1 MMKQLKKVLSIL
13 CAIALL
19 ISSMTFALAES
30 NDEEA
35 AFTNNEQQNDNR
47 AEEEAARKAAE
58 EEAARK
64 AAEEEAA
71 RKAAEEEA
79 ARKAAEE
86 EAARKAAE
94 EEAAR
99 KAAEEEAARKAAEE
113 EAARKA
119 AEEEAARK
127 AAEEEAARKAAEEEA
142 AREAAEGEAADK
154 DAGEET
160 GDESTDSDRNEASD
174 DEEADEEAGTD
185 ESGEADSEGLYYLD
199 DNDGYIDREVI
210 EENTPAITDELKGL
224 RDAEMYVGETLSETI
239 RFCDELTVTLKGCD
253 VSTIELALYLPSGA
267 SVITKVDGK
276 HVSFTPADSDVPS
289 MNLYTY
295 ELANAAGHNHK
306 IVLTT
311 YDETVSFRLA
321 AVVKQVEEINDNE
334 PDSQN
339 EQTNDAEANHSAPED
354 PAAGENTDET
364 PADEI
369 PTGETPAETK
379 TDAPA
384 ETPAPT
390 IQASVKTYNAL
401 KVGSSIGDTLIAGQ
415 KARIQVKCGKNP
427 YVTLTLNANP
437 DDVNVSIDGDAAR
450 FTDMGNGTYS
460 CDLDE
465 VAFRKFTVTITAK
478 KELSFSLTATA
489 RQIEE
494 APAYEENEEDNDEGN
509 NTEEEINEEI
519 NKEETEQPAEE
530 PAAEEST
537 EKAEETDV
545 LNKEETEE
553 PATAESADQ
562 TEVSEEGK
570 TEESEAPAEEAEE
583 SDGEENGEEAEAP
596 ADEENAEE
604 NKEEGNG
611 EESETPADEENG
623 EESKEE
629 ENAEESEEPADEEAE
644 SEEETGEEETAP
656 AYTRVTVTA
665 EEGADLYAEASRES
679 EVTGH
684 LEAGAETLVILNED
698 QTWGRIFTEDEEA
711 AAQFIAMED
720 VSVNAEEPE
729 EEEAAEEIPEETEE
743 ETAPEY
749 IRIVVTAEEGAD
761 LYAEASRE
769 SEVTGHLEAGA
780 EALVVLNEDQTWG
793 RIFNEDE
800 EAAAQFISMEDAV
813 NAAKKEFEDKL
824 TESGYRKVLIQ
835 NRDGA
840 DIYDSTEEE
849 AAVIGHAD
857 FESKLWIRDAEAEG
871 WAEIFSEEET
881 KQYIRLADI
890 EEQSLTEEEMEAL
903 GYRKVQVLN
912 QNGTDIY
919 DSTEEEA
926 AVTGHA
932 DFESE
937 LWIRDAEAEG
947 WAEIFSEEETKQ
959 YIRLADIEKQPLTD
973 EEMEA
978 LGYRKVQILNENGTD
993 IYDSTEEEAAVIGH
1007 ADFESEI
1014 WIRDLETEGWAEVYN
1029 EEGIQ
1034 QFVRLDEI
1042 GRQMPSDEEMLEAGY
1057 IKVYVAIDVGANI
1070 FGSAVAYEGEET
1082 IGHLEANTELWV
1094 KLIDGADRA
1103 LIFDLDEEAPARY
1116 ISLVD
1121 IIAILKPE
1129 GMENLPTRELVVH
1142 SSAEGLPFI
1151 FTGTTVTLSTELVNF
1166 LESDVYTSQWKYSI
1180 DGEEFIEID
1189 DANDLNYEYVLSR
1202 ENADYHWRITVILV
1216 TPEKLTEEGTA
1227 AE

>member
-19 ISSMTFALAES
+19 ISSMTFALSES

-35 AFTNNEQQNDNR
+35 AFTSNEQQTDNQA
-47 AEEEAARKAAE
+47 AEEAARKAAEEEAARKAAEEEATRKAAAEEAARKAAE

-119 AEEEAARK
+119 AEEEAANQ
-127 AAEEEAARKAAEEEA
+127 AAEEETVNQAAE
-142 AREAAEGEAADK
+142 
-154 DAGEET
+154 EET
-160 GDESTDSDRNEASD
+160 GDESAVPGLDETSD
-174 DEEADEEAGTD
+174 DKEADEEAETD
-185 ESGEADSEGLYYLD
+185 ESGETDSEGLYYLD
-199 DNDGYIDREVI
+199 DNDGYVDREVI

-224 RDAEMYVGETLSETI
+224 RDAEMYVGETLSESI

-253 VSTIELALYLPSGA
+253 VSTIELMLYLPAGA
-267 SVITKVDGK
+267 SVTAKVDGK

-334 PDSQN
+334 ADTPD
-339 EQTNDAEANHSAPED
+339 EQTNDAVTNNSAPED
-354 PAAGENTDET
+354 TAAGENTDET
-364 PADEI
+364 PADGT
-369 PTGETPAETK
+369 PAGQAPAETK

-401 KVGSSIGDTLIAGQ
+401 KVGSSIGDALIAGQ

-437 DDVNVSIDGDAAR
+437 DDVNVSIDSEAAV
-450 FTDMGNGTYS
+450 FTDMGNGTYT

-465 VAFRKFTVTITAK
+465 VAFRKFNITITAK
-478 KELSFSLTATA
+478 KELSFTLTAAA

-530 PAAEEST
+530 TAAEEST
-537 EKAEETDV
+537 ESADETDV

-553 PATAESADQ
+553 PAAAESADQ

-611 EESETPADEENG
+611 EESEAPADEENG

-684 LEAGAETLVILNED
+684 LETGAEALVILNED

-857 FESKLWIRDAEAEG
+857 FES
-871 WAEIFSEEET
+871 
-881 KQYIRLADI
+881 
-890 EEQSLTEEEMEAL
+890 
-903 GYRKVQVLN
+903 
-912 QNGTDIY
+912 
-919 DSTEEEA
+919 
-926 AVTGHA
+926 
-932 DFESE
+932 E
-937 LWIRDAEAEG
+937 LWIKDAETEG

-993 IYDSTEEEAAVIGH
+993 IYDSIEEEAAVIGH

-1014 WIRDLETEGWAEVYN
+1014 WIKDLETEGWAEVYN
-1029 EEGIQ
+1029 EEGVQ
-1034 QFVRLDEI
+1034 QFIKLAEI
-1042 GRQMPSDEEMLEAGY
+1042 DKQMPSDEEMLEAGY
-1057 IKVYVAIDVGANI
+1057 IKVYVGIDIGANI
-1070 FGSAVAYEGEET
+1070 YDSSVEYEGEEPAD
-1082 IGHLEANTELWV
+1082 HLDLGTELWV
-1094 KLIDGADRA
+1094 KLIEGADRA
-1103 LIFDLDEEAPARY
+1103 QIYNLDEEAPVRY

-1121 IIAILKPE
+1121 IIATMKPE
-1129 GMENLPTRELVVH
+1129 DMEELPTRMLEIH
-1142 SSAEGLPFI
+1142 SNLEDSM
-1151 FTGTTVTLSTELVNF
+1151 VTKLFVGSRIVLTTELINF
-1166 LESDVYTSQWKYSI
+1166 KEDDQYEVIWQYSA
-1180 DGEEFIEID
+1180 DGEEYID
-1189 DANDLNYEYVLSR
+1189 IPDANELEYKYIVDLDNGSYIWKVIVKLISEK
-1202 ENADYHWRITVILV
+1202 EDIITA
-1216 TPEKLTEEGTA
+1216 EE
-1227 AE
+1227 